1 MNISQQKKENQ
12 TATVT
17 IDVEPVDYLEAVD
30 KEIKKFGKHA
40 QIKGFR
46 PGAVPK
52 SYVQKMYGKSILF
65 DELNKIVSRN
75 LEKHLTDNNVAIVG
89 NPLPVPVQ
97 DFDTDWANPRNY
109 TFTFEV
115 GLAPEFELNFTAL
128 SKVPYYEITVDAS
141 RVEEYIEDI
150 RLRNGKYSNP
160 EKPDEKS
167 ILYGEFVEL
176 DEAGV
181 EKEGGINTRTTLAM
195 EAVKDAEIRS
205 KLLDVA
211 KDSVVVFNPAKALQ
225 SNTELGAMFNLTVD
239 AAAAMQSDFR
249 FTVISIN
256 NREKAEINQE
266 LFDKV
271 YGEGAITS
279 EDSFRARVQEDI
291 VKMMGRESDNKFRH
305 DIEDM
310 LINEVSFSL
319 PDEFLKKWLR
329 SMDEGKYTEEQVE
342 KEYPQFARGTKLSMI
357 ENKIVKDQDYKI
369 TNEEINAMARDM
381 LYNQFSQYGLSN
393 NMDEM
398 MDGLVKK
405 YLEKEEN
412 VNRVVQNLISFKAF
426 SYLKEVINRDT
437 KQVTYDEFLKIVA
450 DHHHH

>member
-160 EKPDEKS
+160 EKPDDKS

-176 DEAGV
+176 DDAGV

-195 EAVKDAEIRS
+195 EAVKDAEIRA
-205 KLLDVA
+205 KLLDVT
-211 KDSVVVFNPAKALQ
+211 KDSVLVFNPAKALQ
-225 SNTELGAMFNLTVD
+225 STTELGAMFNLTVD
-239 AAAAMQSDFR
+239 GAAALQSDFR

-291 VKMMGRESDNKFRH
+291 AKMMGRESDNKFRH

-310 LINEVSFSL
+310 LINEVNFSL

-329 SMDEGKYTEEQVE
+329 TMDEGKYTEEQVE